1 MILGAQL
8 TSLVKHFLTST
19 KQRFP
24 LGSART
30 ARRSN
35 AALSRRARRSSLGP
49 SAATATK
56 PSRRSWVDAWQ
67 RCPTTVVVYWSSGRT
82 GFIIPMGGRG
92 FINPGLTLLYS
103 LVSRLPLFYPLEII
117 ILFLLSVMY
126 SLLSLWGGIESDLKW
141 PLGNQ

>member
-8 TSLVKHFLTST
+8 TSLVKHFLTSN

-56 PSRRSWVDAWQ
+56 PSRRSWADAWQ
-67 RCPTTVVVYWSSGRT
+67 RCPTTVVPYRTSGRT
-82 GFIIPMGGRG
+82 GSIIPVGGE
-92 FINPGLTLLYS
+92 FIYPGLTLRYS
-103 LVSRLPLFYPLEII
+103 LVSRLPLFYPLETIV
-117 ILFLLSVMY
+117 LFLLSVVY

>member
-8 TSLVKHFLTST
+8 TSPSLLDP

-56 PSRRSWVDAWQ
+56 PSRRSWEAAW
-67 RCPTTVVVYWSSGRT
+67 RSG
-82 GFIIPMGGRG
+82 
-92 FINPGLTLLYS
+92 TLQDQWVNYG
-103 LVSRLPLFYPLEII
+103 
-117 ILFLLSVMY
+117 LLS
-126 SLLSLWGGIESDLKW
+126 WGASNQTW
-141 PLGNQ
+141 PVGKQ